1 MINFCPNKTQAKN
14 LPLSKC
20 SGVLRAL
27 YRYSTEQIF
36 KEFDMIFSNIFW
48 DDLLPQRWFSNDE
61 AQPFLV
67 RTGSSPHRLDSV
79 DRPCG
84 DVSVTG
90 SASRAARKAHCAA
103 LEVVIHAF

>member
-1 MINFCPNKTQAKN
+1 MISRNISWKS
-14 LPLSKC
+14 LS
-20 SGVLRAL
+20 
-27 YRYSTEQIF
+27 
-36 KEFDMIFSNIFW
+36 
-48 DDLLPQRWFSNDE
+48 PQRWFSNDE

-67 RTGSSPHRLDSV
+67 ATSSSPHGLDSV

-103 LEVVIHAF
+103 QEVVIHAYLIQYKYKYKYKHKYKCKFKHLSVTGSASRAAQKAH